1 MDGDNRKAGMV
12 VGWAI
17 YGCIL
22 IGMLSVLGALLGG
35 LAGNW
40 ELFTGSLLSG
50 AVVFGL
56 LANAA
61 LRQ

>member
-1 MDGDNRKAGMV
+1 MV

-22 IGMLSVLGALLGG
+22 IGILSVLGAVLGVLASNWQLFTESL
-35 LAGNW
+35 LAG
-40 ELFTGSLLSG
+40 
-50 AVVFGL
+50 AIVFGL